1 MEAYSAFA
9 RPQVK
14 NAPHQHYKVVSLVDE
29 GLGFLLSVGVDSAPL
44 IRVEMAV
51 EAPFKEKR

>member
-1 MEAYSAFA
+1 MRTTTGE
-9 RPQVK
+9 

>member
-1 MEAYSAFA
+1 MP
-9 RPQVK
+9 RI
-14 NAPHQHYKVVSLVDE
+14 NYKVVSLVDE
-29 GLGFLLSVGVDSAPL
+29 CLGFLLSVGVDSAPL